1 MYLWVK
7 AFHVI
12 FMVAWFA
19 GLFYLPRLFVY
30 HAEASDTVGRERFKI
45 MEKRLS
51 ILMSIAAYRAV
62 VQLFSKPHLWERTV
76 RGRSKIA
83 PDQTAV
89 RTYEVGGL

>member
-1 MYLWVK
+1 MMGTYKRGQFDIIATAVLYP
-7 AFHVI
+7 
-12 FMVAWFA
+12 
-19 GLFYLPRLFVY
+19 FY
-30 HAEASDTVGRERFKI
+30 
-45 MEKRLS
+45 M